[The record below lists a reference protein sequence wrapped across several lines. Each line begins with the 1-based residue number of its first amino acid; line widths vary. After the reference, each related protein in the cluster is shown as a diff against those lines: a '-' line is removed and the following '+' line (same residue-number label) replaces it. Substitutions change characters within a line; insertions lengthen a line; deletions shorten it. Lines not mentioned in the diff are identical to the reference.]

1 MNKYHFYLLLFIL
14 LSFVACRQKQGH
26 LLKVD
31 SLGIDES
38 KNSFFVNMYG
48 DTIKKVTRTNE
59 EWKAILNQMEYNVLR
74 DHGTES
80 AYSGDLLNNKLEGLY
95 ACRGCGMPIFFSKHK
110 FDSGTGWPSF
120 FDVLD
125 KRLLIIETDYK
136 LGYAR
141 SALACRKCGGH
152 LGHVFEDGPKPTGKR
167 YCINAVSLDFI
178 KSEN

>member
-1 MNKYHFYLLLFIL
+1 MYKYNIYLLLFSL
-14 LSFVACRQKQGH
+14 LSLVACRQKQGN
-26 LLKVD
+26 LLKD
-31 SLGIDES
+31 GNHGMDENI
-38 KNSFFVNMYG
+38 NSFFVNMYG
-48 DTIKKVTRTNE
+48 DTIKKVSRTNE
-59 EWKAILNQMEYNVLR
+59 EWKSTLNQMEYHVLR
-74 DHGTES
+74 EHGTES
-80 AYSGDLLNNKLEGLY
+80 AYSGDLLSNKLEGLY
-95 ACRGCGMPIFFSKHK
+95 TCRGCGMPLFGSKHK

-125 KRLLIIETDYK
+125 KRSLIIETDYN

-141 SALACRKCGGH
+141 SGLACRKCGGH